1 MRRDAVVKILTRHSC
16 ELVRDHRVS
25 SIRLFGSIARDEA
38 TTASDVDLLVAFEQP
53 PGFDGYMT
61 LKFRLEELL
70 GCRVDLVMDGAL
82 KPEARPVVEQ
92 EAIRVA

>member
-1 MRRDAVVKILTRHSC
+1 MKRDNVIDILKGHADEFRRVHG
-16 ELVRDHRVS
+16 VR
-25 SIRLFGSIARDEA
+25 SIALFGSVARNEA
-38 TTASDVDLLVAFEQP
+38 TTASDVDLLVTFEYP
-53 PGFDGYMT
+53 PGFDGYMR

>member
-1 MRRDAVVKILTRHSC
+1 MRRDDVTKILTRHSR
-16 ELVRDHRVS
+16 ELMRDHRVS
-25 SIRLFGSIARDEA
+25 SILLFGSVARDEA
-38 TTASDVDLLVAFEQP
+38 TAASDVDLLVAFKEP
-53 PGFDGYMT
+53 PGFDGYMA

-92 EAIRVA
+92 EGIRVA